1 MATVKALTVNQAAE
15 LLGVS
20 ISKVYAD
27 IRKGIITGHKGAN
40 RKFILDIEDI
50 IVKPV
55 ITYTQTQERGYNPR
69 QRRWGACSLTNCKH
83 IFGFH
88 YKAVYGNI
96 NPQDLEIIEHNLED
110 PQDIPNAF
118 NKNLVIAIL
127 REENK
132 ELTQQNK
139 QILENHKIALEN
151 SRDLQNI
158 IAENQTQ
165 LLRIITEGFQILT
178 EARAPNP

>member
-50 IVKPV
+50 
-55 ITYTQTQERGYNPR
+55 
-69 QRRWGACSLTNCKH
+69 
-83 IFGFH
+83 
-88 YKAVYGNI
+88 KAVYGNI
-96 NPQDLEIIEHNLED
+96 NPQNLEIIEHNLED

-132 ELTQQNK
+132 ELTQQNR

-178 EARAPNP
+178 EARAPNPQS